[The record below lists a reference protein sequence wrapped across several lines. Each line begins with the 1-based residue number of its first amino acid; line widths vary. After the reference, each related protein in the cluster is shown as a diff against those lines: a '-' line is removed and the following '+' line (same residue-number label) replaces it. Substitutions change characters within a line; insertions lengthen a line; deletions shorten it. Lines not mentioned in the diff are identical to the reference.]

1 MWWKK
6 KKNIPPLFV
15 CIQGSLQP
23 HGLTDILLEE
33 VVRLLNNHSV
43 AVEII
48 DVRKRG
54 AEYDKTIAD
63 AFDRAA
69 GYLIAMPVYSTVISG
84 AVKDLITDTSSSMR
98 GKPVCLICAGKS
110 DATYP
115 ASVDVV
121 RLLSSCNIKVVKPIM
136 RVHPESFRKDA
147 LFDEEVTTVL
157 KEMLLVLLK
166 RIGVG

>member
-6 KKNIPPLFV
+6 KKRIPPLIV

-23 HGLTDILLEE
+23 HGLTDVLLEE
-33 VVRLLNNHSV
+33 AIRLLNDYSV
-43 AVEII
+43 VVEII

-54 AEYDKTIAD
+54 AEYDKTIAE

-69 GYLIAMPVYSTVISG
+69 GYLIAMPVYSPVISG
-84 AVKDLITDTSSSMR
+84 AVKDLITDMSSHMK

-115 ASVDVV
+115 ASVYAV
-121 RLLSSCNIKVVKPIM
+121 RLLACCHLEVVKPIV

-157 KEMLLVLLK
+157 KEMLLAILK

>member
-6 KKNIPPLFV
+6 KKNIPPLVV

-33 VVRLLNNHSV
+33 VVRLLKNYSI

-48 DVRKRG
+48 DVRKRN
-54 AEYDKTIAD
+54 AEYDKTIAET
-63 AFDRAA
+63 FDRAV
-69 GYLIAMPVYSTVISG
+69 GYLIAMPVYSAVISG

-121 RLLSSCNIKVVKPIM
+121 RLLSSCHVKVVKPIM

-147 LFDEEVTTVL
+147 LFDEEITTVL
-157 KEMLLVLLK
+157 KEILATLLK